1 MNFQSFLDQYGDKGK
16 ITSGSIK
23 DAAKAGISAD
33 KLNKFL
39 DKADKKGVKIGSAV
53 GTGGSGAY
61 LSGNKTFGGGGS
73 SGGGSSS
80 SSAPKTSSEIDLGLY
95 EAMAGID
102 TANQDFLNQ
111 GLYNSQQLIAGINA
125 DADKY
130 VADAQAGASM
140 YASDA
145 GVEIA
150 GITSSA
156 EERWRKYLADQQRLG
171 AENVATIQGEYSLS
185 LQNIVTA
192 GLKDVEKIRGEY
204 GLESDK
210 LRGEFGLESERIKGD
225 AARDVASRQ
234 KDAQIFGSLMSGFW
248 S

>member
-1 MNFQSFLDQYGDKGK
+1 MKFADFMAQYGQGKDKTK
-16 ITSGSIK
+16 LTSGSIK
-23 DAAKAGISAD
+23 DAFKAGISSD
-33 KLNKFL
+33 KLNKFVE
-39 DKADKKGVKIGSAV
+39 KAKNKEGYRVGGAV
-53 GTGGSGAY
+53 PTEGSGRILA
-61 LSGNKTFGGGGS
+61 GTS
-73 SGGGSSS
+73 SSSSKGSSS
-80 SSAPKTSSEIDLGLY
+80 SDAFSGLDLDLAGY
-95 EAMAGID
+95 DHMAATD
-102 TANQDFLNQ
+102 YKYQDALNQ
-111 GLYNSQQLIAGINA
+111 AGYNSAQIIAGIRS

-145 GVEIA
+145 SVDIA

-156 EERWRKYLADQQRLG
+156 EERWRKYLADQQRAG

-185 LQNIVTA
+185 LQNIVSA

-204 GLESDK
+204 GIEGEK
-210 LRGEFGLESERIKGD
+210 LRGEFGLEAERIKGD
-225 AARDVASRQ
+225 TARDVASRQ

>member
-23 DAAKAGISAD
+23 DAAKAGLSSD
-33 KLNKFL
+33 KLNFFL
-39 DKADKKGVKIGSAV
+39 DKADKKGMNIGSAV
-53 GTGGSGAY
+53 SSGGSGAY

-73 SGGGSSS
+73 SSG
-80 SSAPKTSSEIDLGLY
+80 APKTSSEIDVGLY

-145 GVEIA
+145 GIEIA
-150 GITSSA
+150 GITSAS

-192 GLKDVEKIRGEY
+192 GLKDVEKIRGEF

-210 LRGEFGLESERIKGD
+210 VRGEYALEGERIKGD

-248 S
+248 A

>member
-1 MNFQSFLDQYGDKGK
+1 MKFQDFMDKYGGKGGTK
-16 ITSGSIK
+16 ITSKSINKAKK
-23 DAAKAGISAD
+23 DGISAN
-33 KLNKFL
+33 KLNKFIN
-39 DKADKKGVKIGSAV
+39 KAENKNIKTSVPDGQSGDYLTGVVKPSS
-53 GTGGSGAY
+53 SGAQ
-61 LSGNKTFGGGGS
+61 GRAAT
-73 SGGGSSS
+73 
-80 SSAPKTSSEIDLGLY
+80 EIDLAAY
-95 EAMAGID
+95 DHMAATD
-102 TANQDFLNQ
+102 YQYADALAQ
-111 GLYNSQQLIAGINA
+111 GAYNSSQIIAGIRS

-145 GVEIA
+145 SVDIA

-171 AENVATIQGEYSLS
+171 AENIANIQGEYSLS

-192 GLKDVEKIRGEY
+192 GLKDVEKIRGEF

-210 LRGEFGLESERIKGD
+210 VRGEYALEGERIKGD

-248 S
+248 A

>member
-16 ITSGSIK
+16 ITSSSIK
-23 DAAKAGISAD
+23 DAEKAGLSAD

-39 DKADKKGVKIGSAV
+39 DKAENKGVKIGSNVSSGA
-53 GTGGSGAY
+53 SGAY
-61 LSGNKTFGGGGS
+61 LSGGGGS
-73 SGGGSSS
+73 GGGS

-111 GLYNSQQLIAGINA
+111 GLYNSQQLITSINA
-125 DADKY
+125 DANKY
-130 VADAQAGASM
+130 VADAAAGASM

-150 GITSSA
+150 GITSAS

-171 AENVATIQGEYSLS
+171 LENVASIQGEYSLS

-192 GLKDVEKIRGEY
+192 GLKDVEKIRGEF

-210 LRGEFGLESERIKGD
+210 VRGEYALEGERIKGD

-248 S
+248 A

>member
-1 MNFQSFLDQYGDKGK
+1 MKFQEFMDKFGSKGGTK
-16 ITSGSIK
+16 ITSSSINEAK
-23 DAAKAGISAD
+23 KAGISSSD
-33 KLNKFL
+33 LNKFI
-39 DKADKKGVKIGSAV
+39 DKAGNKGIKV
-53 GTGGSGAY
+53 GGSVKPSESQSGKY
-61 LSGNKTFGGGGS
+61 LSGGSGS
-73 SGGGSSS
+73 SGGGSGSS
-80 SSAPKTSSEIDLGLY
+80 GGPYSGLDLDLAAY
-95 EAMAGID
+95 DHMAATD
-102 TANQDFLNQ
+102 FKYQDALNQ
-111 GLYNSQQLIAGINA
+111 AGYNSNQIIAGIRS

-130 VADAQAGASM
+130 VADAYAGAQM
-140 YASDA
+140 YGADA
-145 GVEIA
+145 QVEIA

-156 EERWRKYLADQQRLG
+156 EERWRKYLADQQRAG
-171 AENVATIQGEYSLS
+171 AENVATIQGEYDLS

-210 LRGEFGLESERIKGD
+210 LRGEYGLEGERIKGD

>member
-23 DAAKAGISAD
+23 DAEKAGISAD

-39 DKADKKGVKIGSAV
+39 DKADNKGVNVGSAV
-53 GTGGSGAY
+53 FSGASGSY
-61 LSGNKTFGGGGS
+61 LSGGGGS
-73 SGGGSSS
+73 GGGGGS

-130 VADAQAGASM
+130 VADAAAGASM

-145 GVEIA
+145 SVEIA
-150 GITSSA
+150 GITSAS

-192 GLKDVEKIRGEY
+192 GLKDVEKIRGEF

-210 LRGEFGLESERIKGD
+210 VRGEYALEGERIKGD

-248 S
+248 A

>member
-1 MNFQSFLDQYGDKGK
+1 MKFQDFMDKYGGKGGTK
-16 ITSGSIK
+16 ITSKSINKAKK
-23 DAAKAGISAD
+23 DGISAN
-33 KLNKFL
+33 KLNKFIN
-39 DKADKKGVKIGSAV
+39 KAENKNIKTSVPKGH
-53 GTGGSGAY
+53 SGAY
-61 LSGNKTFGGGGS
+61 LT
-73 SGGGSSS
+73 GGGSSS
-80 SSAPKTSSEIDLGLY
+80 SSDAQGRTATEIDLGVY

-102 TANQDFLNQ
+102 TANDHFLAQ
-111 GLYNSQQLIAGINA
+111 GAYNNAQIIAGIRS

-145 GVEIA
+145 SVDIA

-192 GLKDVEKIRGEY
+192 GLKDVEKIRGEF

-210 LRGEFGLESERIKGD
+210 VRGEYALEGERIKGD

>member
-1 MNFQSFLDQYGDKGK
+1 MNFQSFLDKYGDKDK
-16 ITSGSIK
+16 ITSTSIN
-23 DAAKAGISAD
+23 DAASAGISAD
-33 KLNKFL
+33 KLNRFL
-39 DKADKKGVKIGSAV
+39 DKAANKGVEVGSAV
-53 GTGGSGAY
+53 SSGTSGAY
-61 LSGNKTFGGGGS
+61 LSGGGGS
-73 SGGGSSS
+73 GSSSS

-111 GLYNSQQLIAGINA
+111 GLYNSNQLIAGINA

-145 GVEIA
+145 SVEIA
-150 GITSSA
+150 GITSASQ
-156 EERWRKYLADQQRLG
+156 ERWRKYLADQQRLG

-210 LRGEFGLESERIKGD
+210 LRGEYSLEGERIKGD
-225 AARDVASRQ
+225 TARDVASRQ

-248 S
+248 A

>member
-1 MNFQSFLDQYGDKGK
+1 MNFQDFMKQFGDKGGTK
-16 ITSGSIK
+16 ITSSSIN
-23 DAAKAGISAD
+23 DAKKAGVSSSD
-33 KLNKFL
+33 LNKFINKAG
-39 DKADKKGVKIGSAV
+39 DKGIKIGSNV
-53 GTGGSGAY
+53 TKPSGHSGSY
-61 LSGNKTFGGGGS
+61 LSGGGS
-73 SGGGSSS
+73 SGGSGSSS
-80 SSAPKTSSEIDLGLY
+80 YSPGAASDFNLEDQFALIDKQTQ
-95 EAMAGID
+95 A
-102 TANQDFLNQ
+102 QDFLNQ
-111 GLYNSQQLIAGINA
+111 GGYNSSQIIAGINA

-130 VADAQAGASM
+130 VADAYAGAQM
-140 YASDA
+140 YGADA
-145 GVEIA
+145 QVEIA

-156 EERWRKYLADQQRLG
+156 EERWRKYLADQQRAG

-210 LRGEFGLESERIKGD
+210 LRGEFGLEAERIKGD
-225 AARDVASRQ
+225 TARDVASRQ

>member
-16 ITSGSIK
+16 ITSTSIK
-23 DAAKAGISAD
+23 DAEKAGISAD
-33 KLNKFL
+33 KLNTFL
-39 DKADKKGVKIGSAV
+39 DKADNKGVNVGSAV
-53 GTGGSGAY
+53 FSGASGSY
-61 LSGNKTFGGGGS
+61 LSGGGGS
-73 SGGGSSS
+73 GSSS

-95 EAMAGID
+95 EEMAGID
-102 TANQDFLNQ
+102 AVNEDFIRQ
-111 GLYNSQQLIAGINA
+111 GGYNSSQIIAGINA

-130 VADAQAGASM
+130 VADAAAGASM

-145 GVEIA
+145 SVEIA
-150 GITSSA
+150 GITSAS

-192 GLKDVEKIRGEY
+192 GLKDVEKIRGEF

-210 LRGEFGLESERIKGD
+210 VRGEYALEGERIKGD

-248 S
+248 A